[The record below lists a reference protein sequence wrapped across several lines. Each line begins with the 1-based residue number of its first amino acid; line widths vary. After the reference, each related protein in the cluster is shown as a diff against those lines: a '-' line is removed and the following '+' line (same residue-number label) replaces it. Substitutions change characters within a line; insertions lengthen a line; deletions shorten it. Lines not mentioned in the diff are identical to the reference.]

1 MAELT
6 TLARPYAKAAFEF
19 AREQKDLAGWHEALS
34 QAALTADND
43 TVETLLSSPSL
54 TSAQKG
60 QKFCELCGDTL
71 NEKQQN
77 FVSVLAENNR
87 LSLLPQV
94 AELFELYKANQ
105 EKTVDV
111 EVQTAFEISSE
122 LEQKLAATLKAK
134 LDREVALTTTV
145 DKSLIG
151 GALIRAGDTVIDGS
165 ARGRLAKLSEAMNA

>member
-19 AREQKDLAGWHEALS
+19 ARTAKDLKGWQRALH
-34 QAALTADND
+34 QAA
-43 TVETLLSSPSL
+43 TVSLHEQIQAVLSSPNM
-54 TSAQKG
+54 TSTQKG
-60 QKFCELCGDTL
+60 SIFCDVCGDVVDDRQ
-71 NEKQQN
+71 KN
-77 FVSVLAENNR
+77 FMMILAENNR
-87 LSLLPQV
+87 LDLLPEV
-94 AELFELYKANQ
+94 YELFELYKANQ

-111 EVQTAFEISSE
+111 EISTAFDISAE

-134 LDREVALTTTV
+134 LDRDVDLKTAV

-165 ARGRLAKLSEAMNA
+165 ARGRLAKLAEAMNV

>member
-19 AREQKDLAGWHEALS
+19 AREHKDLAGWQGALS
-34 QAALTADND
+34 QAALVAEND
-43 TVETLLSSPSL
+43 VVETLLSSPNL

-60 QKFCELCGDTL
+60 QKFSELCGDAL

-77 FVSVLAENNR
+77 FVKALAENNR
-87 LSLLPQV
+87 VNLLPQV
-94 AELFELYKANQ
+94 VELFELYKANQ

-111 EVQTAFEISSE
+111 EVQTAFELSSE

-134 LDREVALTTTV
+134 LDREVTLTTTV

>member
-19 AREQKDLAGWHEALS
+19 ARAQQDLASWQDALN
-34 QAALTADND
+34 QAALVAGND
-43 TVETLLSSPSL
+43 AVESMLSSPSL

-60 QKFCELCGDTL
+60 QKFCELCGDAL
-71 NEKQQN
+71 NGKQQN
-77 FVSVLAENNR
+77 FVKVLAENNR
-87 LSLLPQV
+87 LDLLPQV

-111 EVQTAFEISSE
+111 EVQTAFEISSD

-134 LDREVALTTTV
+134 LEREVALTTVV